1 MIRPQECSQY
11 ILKTIRLPFDFIR
24 PSNMLWL
31 LLAIKS
37 LGYNYGGAVCKYLTQ
52 HFIKVMTAGM
62 YGAQDKFN
70 SDPGDK

>member
-1 MIRPQECSQY
+1 MQSVHTKNNY
-11 ILKTIRLPFDFIR
+11 RLPFDFIR

-31 LLAIKS
+31 LLTIKS
-37 LGYNYGGAVCKYLTQ
+37 LGCNYEGVVCKCLTQ
-52 HFIKVMTAGM
+52 HFIKVMKAGM